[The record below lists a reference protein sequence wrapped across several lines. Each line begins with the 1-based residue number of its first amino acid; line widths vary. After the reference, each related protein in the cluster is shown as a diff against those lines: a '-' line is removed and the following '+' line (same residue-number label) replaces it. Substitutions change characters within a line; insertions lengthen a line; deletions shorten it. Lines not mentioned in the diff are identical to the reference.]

1 MILPSSAAGSPRA
14 EAPALVGTE
23 IELPVVTREGHAPPP
38 SLFQDVWSALAARGW
53 TRSEF
58 GVSRPHPSAATAIS
72 SARLMST
79 DTGPIFELATPP
91 SPSLDELAAHV
102 TSLRAEAA
110 EVLDAHGCRLLASG
124 VHPALPPTRDNYY
137 RFRTPRPAYDYA
149 IRERG
154 WHHWSIVD
162 KAAVQEIVD
171 VPFADAPR
179 AAAVLHR
186 LAGLMNFVLRNDP
199 GLHARNDRRLSV
211 RPLAWRSH
219 VAREGRFAGDAHRVL
234 VPAREIE
241 GWRDYLELL
250 WTSSPMFLAGTKD
263 HGQAWLTGHPT
274 FLEFL
279 RGHARAWDARLL
291 DGSPLRVVP
300 EPAHVAVTDWSY
312 MGFARI
318 RWRWRPNPPSPAEI
332 VAAWDEGQ
340 IEALLER
347 SLEKVVVENRCNST
361 QPEGDEMVSVAL
373 VAGLLANLNETS
385 AFAGTAPYAFW
396 LRLLDESTRRPLRST
411 VLGRDVPSLVTQMI
425 DIARRGL
432 RMRGEAD
439 VDRWLDPL
447 AQRVADGASPS
458 ERRLAAARVS

>member
-1 MILPSSAAGSPRA
+1 M
-14 EAPALVGTE
+14 
-23 IELPVVTREGHAPPP
+23 
-38 SLFQDVWSALAARGW
+38 
-53 TRSEF
+53 
-58 GVSRPHPSAATAIS
+58 
-72 SARLMST
+72 
-79 DTGPIFELATPP
+79 
-91 SPSLDELAAHV
+91 
-102 TSLRAEAA
+102 
-110 EVLDAHGCRLLASG
+110 LDAHGCRLLASG
-124 VHPALPPTRDNYY
+124 VHPALRPTRDDYY

-179 AAAVLHR
+179 AVAVLHR

-199 GLHARNDRRLSV
+199 GLHARSNRRLSV

-219 VAREGRFAGDAHRVL
+219 VAREGRFAGDAQRVL

-241 GWRDYLELL
+241 GWRGYLELL
-250 WTSSPMFLAGTKD
+250 WTGSPMFLAGTKD
-263 HGQAWLTGHPT
+263 RGQAWLTGHPT

-291 DGSPLRVVP
+291 DGSPVRVVP
-300 EPAHVAVTDWSY
+300 DATHVAATDWSY

-318 RWRWRPNPPSPAEI
+318 RWRWRPSPPSPAEI
-332 VAAWDEGQ
+332 VAAWDAGQ

-347 SLEKVVVENRCNST
+347 SLEKVVVENRGNST

-385 AFAGTAPYAFW
+385 AFAGTAPHAFW
-396 LRLLDESTRRPLRST
+396 LRLLDESTRRPLRSS
-411 VLGRDVPSLVTQMI
+411 VLGRDVPTLVTQMI

-439 VDRWLDPL
+439 VDRWLGPL
-447 AQRVADGASPS
+447 SQRVADGASPS
-458 ERRLAAARVS
+458 ERRLGDARVS